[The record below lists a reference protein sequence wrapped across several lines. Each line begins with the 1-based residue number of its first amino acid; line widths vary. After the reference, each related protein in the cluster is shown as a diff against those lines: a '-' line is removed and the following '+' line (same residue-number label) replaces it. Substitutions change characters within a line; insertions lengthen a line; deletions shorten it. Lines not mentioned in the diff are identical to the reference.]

1 MLKLLEVCES
11 DIHMYPFEFAKTLQ
25 YWDRPVF
32 LYFFFIYDDKENIYY
47 IYTQFDIENNFFSK
61 GRRVEGLKS
70 KNKQLVDFDRTV
82 RNNKSGLFRCI
93 KTNSKVIMGNHTKT
107 TLSYYYKDIK
117 IGTCYYWDFGVLK
130 TRYGVDYTRYLNSV
144 YYDTSNNKYNNNPIL
159 LIREIT
165 EVEWAKAKKTKYKCV
180 IETIN
185 EYIKRNKLVLIT
197 NVFSNI
203 KATELD
209 LRGLK
214 VSHLFSFNG
223 LFFKDTFLEK
233 VYLCDIN
240 LNKPIIFK
248 EMFLGCGCL
257 KYIDMSNL
265 KGDYPENYYNIS
277 EDKLNEILYLG
288 LDDSKDKIIVLPK
301 SAKNFIK
308 ILSEVNKL
316 EYLGTIKKNNKEKE
330 IEILYAKEILRYTNK
345 TPKRYLVIEE

>member
-1 MLKLLEVCES
+1 MLLL
-11 DIHMYPFEFAKTLQ
+11 
-25 YWDRPVF
+25 
-32 LYFFFIYDDKENIYY
+32 
-47 IYTQFDIENNFFSK
+47 
-61 GRRVEGLKS
+61 G
-70 KNKQLVDFDRTV
+70 
-82 RNNKSGLFRCI
+82 
-93 KTNSKVIMGNHTKT
+93 
-107 TLSYYYKDIK
+107 
-117 IGTCYYWDFGVLK
+117 FGVLK

-214 VSHLFSFNG
+214 VAHLFSFNG
-223 LFFKDTFLEK
+223 LFFNDTFLEK

-248 EMFLGCGCL
+248 EMFLGCGRL